1 MGYSLL
7 GYSSPGY
14 EGGEQGGCEV
24 GEVEAHYLHSVRLQH
39 VSSVSRPEHRRP
51 GK

>member
-7 GYSSPGY
+7 GYTSPGY
-14 EGGEQGGCEV
+14 EGAEQGQCDP

-39 VSSVSRPEHRRP
+39 VSSVSRQEHRRP